1 MRGFRR
7 KHGHRNAAFNF
18 CIFRRK
24 AEIAKHDISVFR
36 ETIKK
41 TSIMK
46 RILNKLFDHQS
57 LDKSEASDI
66 LIRISKSEFN
76 DAQIA
81 AFISVYLMRNISLEE
96 LSGFREA
103 LLDLCVKVDIDGQDA
118 IDLCGTGGDGKNT
131 FNISTLS
138 SFVVA
143 GAGYKVTK
151 HGNYGVSSVCGSSNV
166 LEHLGYNFTSDSDVL
181 NRQLDAS
188 NICFLHAPLFH
199 PALKSVGRIRRELG
213 VKTFFNMLGPLVN
226 PVQPKQQL
234 VGVFN
239 LQLARLYNYLHQEL
253 DKSYCIVH
261 SIDGYDEV
269 SLTGGVRLINSKE
282 ELLVNPSYF
291 SKNQLTPDQI
301 FGGDTIE
308 SAAEIFVSVLSGDG
322 TSAQNAVIEANSA
335 LAIQCYD
342 PSRSIEDCLL
352 EAKESLESGKAK
364 VALDNLIMNSN

>member
-1 MRGFRR
+1 
-7 KHGHRNAAFNF
+7 
-18 CIFRRK
+18 
-24 AEIAKHDISVFR
+24 
-36 ETIKK
+36 
-41 TSIMK
+41 MK

-57 LDKSEASDI
+57 LDKSEARDI

-103 LLDLCVKVDIDGQDA
+103 LLELCVKVKVDGTDA

-166 LEHLGYNFTSDSDVL
+166 LEYLGYQFTNDGDQL

-239 LQLARLYNYLHQEL
+239 LQLARLYSYLHQDL

-282 ELLVNPSYF
+282 ELLVNPIYF
-291 SKNQLTPDQI
+291 GKQPLIPSQI
-301 FGGDTIE
+301 FGGDSID
-308 SAAEIFVSVLSGDG
+308 SAAKIFTEVLSGEG
-322 TSAQNAVIEANSA
+322 TDAQNAVIEANSA
-335 LAIQCYD
+335 LAIQCYN
-342 PSRSIEDCLL
+342 PSRSIEDCIL
-352 EAKESLESGKAK
+352 EAKESLHSKKAK
-364 VALDNLIMNSN
+364 FALEQLIAHSN

>member
-1 MRGFRR
+1 M
-7 KHGHRNAAFNF
+7 
-18 CIFRRK
+18 
-24 AEIAKHDISVFR
+24 
-36 ETIKK
+36 KK
-41 TSIMK
+41 
-46 RILNKLFDHQS
+46 ILNKLFDHQS
-57 LDKSEASDI
+57 LDESEAREI
-66 LIRISKSEFN
+66 LIRISASEFN

-81 AFISVYLMRNISLEE
+81 AFISVYLMRNISLQE

-103 LLDLCVKVDIDGQDA
+103 LLDLCVKVNIDGSNA

-143 GAGYKVTK
+143 GAGYRVTK
-151 HGNYGVSSVCGSSNV
+151 HGNYGVSSICGSSNV
-166 LEHLGYNFTSDSDVL
+166 LEYLGYKFTNDSDVL

-199 PALKSVGRIRRELG
+199 PALKSVGRIRKELG

-239 LQLARLYNYLHQEL
+239 LQLARLYSYLHQSL

-282 ELLVNPSYF
+282 ELLVSPKYFDKVQLNP
-291 SKNQLTPDQI
+291 NQI

-308 SAAEIFVSVLSGDG
+308 SAADIFVKVLSGNG
-322 TSAQNAVIEANSA
+322 TDAQCAVVEANSA
-335 LAIQCYD
+335 LAIQCYN
-342 PSRSIEDCLL
+342 PNRSIEDCLL
-352 EAKESLESGKAK
+352 ESKESLQSGKAK
-364 VALDNLIMNSN
+364 KSLDQLIAQSF

>member
-1 MRGFRR
+1 M
-7 KHGHRNAAFNF
+7 
-18 CIFRRK
+18 
-24 AEIAKHDISVFR
+24 
-36 ETIKK
+36 KK
-41 TSIMK
+41 
-46 RILNKLFDHQS
+46 ILNKLFDHQS
-57 LDKSEASDI
+57 LDKEESRDI
-66 LIRISKSEFN
+66 LVRISQSEFN

-103 LLDLCVKVDIDGQDA
+103 LLDLCVKVDIDGADT

-143 GAGYKVTK
+143 GAGYRVTK

-166 LEHLGYNFTSDSDVL
+166 LEHLGYNFTNDGDTL

-199 PALKSVGRIRRELG
+199 PALKSVGRIRKELG

-239 LQLARLYNYLHQEL
+239 LQLARLYNYLHQQL

-291 SKNQLTPDQI
+291 GKERLTPDQI

-308 SAAEIFVSVLSGDG
+308 SAAEIFKTVVSGNG
-322 TSAQNAVIEANSA
+322 TEAQNAVIQANSA

-342 PSRSIEDCLL
+342 PNKSIEACVE
-352 EAKESLESGKAK
+352 EAKESLESGRAK
-364 VALDNLIMNSN
+364 QSLEQLIANSN

>member
-1 MRGFRR
+1 M
-7 KHGHRNAAFNF
+7 
-18 CIFRRK
+18 
-24 AEIAKHDISVFR
+24 
-36 ETIKK
+36 KK
-41 TSIMK
+41 
-46 RILNKLFDHQS
+46 ILNKLFDHQS
-57 LDKSEASDI
+57 LNKSESRDI
-66 LIRISKSEFN
+66 LVRISNSEFN

-81 AFISVYLMRNISLEE
+81 AFISVYLMRNISLQE

-103 LLDLCVKVDIDGQDA
+103 LLNLCVKTNIEGSNA

-143 GAGYKVTK
+143 GAGYRVTK

-166 LEHLGYNFTSDSDVL
+166 LEHLGYNFTNDGDLL
-181 NRQLDAS
+181 NRQLEAS

-199 PALKSVGRIRRELG
+199 PALKSVGRIRKELG

-239 LQLARLYNYLHQEL
+239 LQLARLYNYLHQQL

-269 SLTGGVRLINSKE
+269 SLTGGVRLIKSKE
-282 ELLVNPSYF
+282 ELLVNPNYF
-291 SKNQLTPDQI
+291 ALDQLREDQI
-301 FGGDTIE
+301 FGGDTIH
-308 SAAEIFVSVLSGDG
+308 SAADIFVKVLAGEG
-322 TSAQNAVIEANSA
+322 TNAQNSVVIANSA
-335 LAIQCYD
+335 LAIQCFE

-352 EAKESLESGKAK
+352 EAKESLISGRAK
-364 VALDNLIMNSN
+364 KSLDQLIAHSK

>member
-1 MRGFRR
+1 ME
-7 KHGHRNAAFNF
+7 K
-18 CIFRRK
+18 
-24 AEIAKHDISVFR
+24 
-36 ETIKK
+36 
-41 TSIMK
+41 
-46 RILNKLFDHQS
+46 ILNKLFDHQS
-57 LDKSEASDI
+57 LNKDEARDI
-66 LIRISKSEFN
+66 LIRISKNEYN

-81 AFISVYLMRNISLEE
+81 AFISVYLMRNISLDE

-103 LLDLCVKVDIDGQDA
+103 LLDLCVKVDIDGSDA

-143 GAGYKVTK
+143 GAGHRVTK

-166 LEHLGYNFTSDSDVL
+166 LEHLGYNFTNDESTL
-181 NRQLDAS
+181 QKQLDAS

-199 PALKSVGRIRRELG
+199 PALKSVGRIRKDLG

-239 LQLARLYNYLHQEL
+239 LRLARLYSYLHQDL
-253 DKSYCIVH
+253 NKSYCIVH

-282 ELLVNPSYF
+282 ELLVNPSYYH
-291 SKNQLTPDQI
+291 KVQLTPEDI
-301 FGGDTIE
+301 FGGDTID
-308 SAAEIFVSVLSGDG
+308 SAAKIFTQILSGNG
-322 TSAQNAVIEANSA
+322 TEAQYAVIEANSA

-342 PSRSIEDCLL
+342 PTRPIEDCIE
-352 EAKESLESGKAK
+352 EAHESISSGKAYD
-364 VALDNLIMNSN
+364 ALKLLIQHSN

>member
-1 MRGFRR
+1 M
-7 KHGHRNAAFNF
+7 
-18 CIFRRK
+18 
-24 AEIAKHDISVFR
+24 
-36 ETIKK
+36 KK
-41 TSIMK
+41 
-46 RILNKLFDHQS
+46 ILNKLFDHQS
-57 LDKSEASDI
+57 LDKEEAREI
-66 LIRISKSEFN
+66 LVRISKSEFN

-103 LLDLCVKVDIDGQDA
+103 LLDLCVKIDVDGTDT

-143 GAGYKVTK
+143 GAGYRVTK

-166 LEHLGYNFTSDSDVL
+166 LQHLGYNFTNDSDTL

-199 PALKSVGRIRRELG
+199 PALKSVGRIRKELG

-239 LQLARLYNYLHQEL
+239 LQLARLYSYLHQQL

-282 ELLVNPSYF
+282 ELLVNPTYF
-291 SKNQLTPDQI
+291 GERQLAPDQI
-301 FGGDTIE
+301 FGGDTIG
-308 SAAEIFVSVLSGDG
+308 SAAEIFRTVISGKG
-322 TSAQNAVIEANSA
+322 TMAQNAVIQANSA

-342 PSRSIEDCLL
+342 PNKSIENCVA
-352 EAKESLESGKAK
+352 EARESLLSGRAQA
-364 VALDNLIMNSN
+364 ALEKLIANT

>member
-1 MRGFRR
+1 M
-7 KHGHRNAAFNF
+7 
-18 CIFRRK
+18 
-24 AEIAKHDISVFR
+24 
-36 ETIKK
+36 KK
-41 TSIMK
+41 
-46 RILNKLFDHQS
+46 ILNKLFDHQS
-57 LDKSEASDI
+57 LDESEAREI
-66 LIRISKSEFN
+66 LIRISASEFN

-81 AFISVYLMRNISLEE
+81 AFISVYLMRNISLQE

-103 LLDLCVKVDIDGQDA
+103 LLDLCVRVDIDGSNA

-166 LEHLGYNFTSDSDVL
+166 LEYLGYKFTNNGDVL
-181 NRQLDAS
+181 NKQLDAS

-199 PALKSVGRIRRELG
+199 PALKSVGRIRKELG

-253 DKSYCIVH
+253 DKNYCIVH

-269 SLTGGVRLINSKE
+269 SLTGGVRLIKNQE
-282 ELLVNPSYF
+282 ELLVNPNYF
-291 SKNQLTPDQI
+291 DKVQLNPNQI

-308 SAAEIFVSVLSGDG
+308 SAADIFIKVLAGNG
-322 TSAQNAVIEANSA
+322 TDAQCAVIEANSA
-335 LAIQCYD
+335 LAIQCYK
-342 PSRSIEDCLL
+342 PNQSIQDCLL
-352 EAKESLESGKAK
+352 EAKESLQSGKAK
-364 VALDNLIMNSN
+364 MALDRLIANSN